1 MNSLSAELR
10 AAFRSDN
17 LSKHFGLVS
26 EPGFQRDDLI
36 LAWLPAPRS
45 YPRLASS
52 AAILSSSLDKDRERG
67 RRLSKAAAPFSKK
80 AFCHW

>member
-1 MNSLSAELR
+1 MNSVSAELR

-45 YPRLASS
+45 YPLLWTKTGSGAADFQRLPGNTSS
-52 AAILSSSLDKDRERG
+52 YIDKSLTEC
-67 RRLSKAAAPFSKK
+67 LPLP
-80 AFCHW
+80 